1 MTTTAPPVPTLPGEW
16 TPSGYGCRKS
26 EDYWIWDNHN
36 AKDMRTVLGGPSQ
49 TDRPDQCFPS
59 TWATLYAGTAC
70 PRDFTTACPQTN
82 PTDQV
87 TCCPTALDFT
97 CVSGAGKMPHGSTYP
112 CVSRFDTTKSILVTK
127 TDLVESTIT
136 FEEISQRTD
145 RHLFALGVVYTTP
158 VSRPVDSLLAEC

>member
-1 MTTTAPPVPTLPGEW
+1 
-16 TPSGYGCRKS
+16 
-26 EDYWIWDNHN
+26 
-36 AKDMRTVLGGPSQ
+36 
-49 TDRPDQCFPS
+49 
-59 TWATLYAGTAC
+59 
-70 PRDFTTACPQTN
+70 
-82 PTDQV
+82 
-87 TCCPTALDFT
+87 
-97 CVSGAGKMPHGSTYP
+97 MPHGSTYP